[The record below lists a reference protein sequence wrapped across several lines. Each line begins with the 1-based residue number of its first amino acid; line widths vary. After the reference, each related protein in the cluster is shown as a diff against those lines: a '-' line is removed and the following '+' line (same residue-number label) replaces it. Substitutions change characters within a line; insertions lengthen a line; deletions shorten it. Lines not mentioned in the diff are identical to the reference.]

1 MLNIKD
7 LILDKKK
14 NNSHNSSE
22 IDFIISSY
30 LKNKISDQYMTDW
43 LKEILK
49 NGMSNDETFLYTKS
63 IINSGERINFDSLN
77 GYVIDKHST
86 GGIGDKVSLI
96 LGPILAACGCYVP
109 MVVGRF
115 LGHTGGTL
123 DKLESIN
130 GYNGF
135 LELNEFKKI
144 VKNVG
149 ISIIGQTDQICPADR
164 KIYALRDKT
173 NTVASFPLICGSIM
187 SKKIAEGIQ
196 GLILDIKTG
205 NGAFISSDEEGE
217 KLGEL
222 LSFIGSQFNL
232 KVKYLTTDMNQPLGN
247 FAGLKCEII
256 ESIESLKGNG
266 PKDLMNIVM
275 KLGKEA
281 LTIAKI
287 PNSKEKITGAI
298 NDGSALEIFYNMIS
312 EHKGNLNDIDLS
324 YKYNIDITAERDGIF
339 NFLNTKKIGDAIN
352 FITLLN
358 GKKDVNAGAEFF
370 VKNGSHINKGDI
382 ILRFF
387 SNNSSNLE
395 IAKKLIH
402 QSYIIH

>member
-370 VKNGSHINKGDI
+370 VKNGSHINQGDI

>member
-1 MLNIKD
+1 
-7 LILDKKK
+7 
-14 NNSHNSSE
+14 
-22 IDFIISSY
+22 
-30 LKNKISDQYMTDW
+30 
-43 LKEILK
+43 
-49 NGMSNDETFLYTKS
+49 
-63 IINSGERINFDSLN
+63 
-77 GYVIDKHST
+77 
-86 GGIGDKVSLI
+86 
-96 LGPILAACGCYVP
+96 
-109 MVVGRF
+109 
-115 LGHTGGTL
+115 
-123 DKLESIN
+123 
-130 GYNGF
+130 
-135 LELNEFKKI
+135 
-144 VKNVG
+144 
-149 ISIIGQTDQICPADR
+149 
-164 KIYALRDKT
+164 
-173 NTVASFPLICGSIM
+173 
-187 SKKIAEGIQ
+187 
-196 GLILDIKTG
+196 
-205 NGAFISSDEEGE
+205 
-217 KLGEL
+217 
-222 LSFIGSQFNL
+222 
-232 KVKYLTTDMNQPLGN
+232 MNQPLGN

-387 SNNSSNLE
+387 SNNSNNLE

>member
-30 LKNKISDQYMTDW
+30 LKNKISDQDMTDW

-205 NGAFISSDEEGE
+205 NGAFISSDEEGA

-287 PNSKEKITGAI
+287 PNSKQKITGAI

-387 SNNSSNLE
+387 SNNSNNLE

>member
-205 NGAFISSDEEGE
+205 NGAFISSDEEGA

-370 VKNGSHINKGDI
+370 VKNGSHINQGDI